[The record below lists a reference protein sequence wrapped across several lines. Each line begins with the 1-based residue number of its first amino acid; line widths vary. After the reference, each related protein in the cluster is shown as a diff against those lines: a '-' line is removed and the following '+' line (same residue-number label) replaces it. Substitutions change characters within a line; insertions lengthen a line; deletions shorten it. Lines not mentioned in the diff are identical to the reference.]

1 MHGSRFQ
8 NLWPWRQI
16 LEPRAHAY
24 PSVLCLGKTEYGEKG
39 QRKNPYLNQE
49 RGPTFRVI
57 GEAQILTTKES
68 VFESGAW
75 TNISCNR
82 RSTNFEFHLITIGR
96 DLVQLPVFV
105 TAALKR
111 KYKKLAFI
119 LSRVCPSLP
128 PVYNG
133 IRLCMPP
140 LLHHP
145 PFILRKQVAF
155 VLIQDSKGRI
165 VHKFQKWR
173 ATVIKWVCMMT
184 SAATSQKLSQ

>member
-1 MHGSRFQ
+1 MAMKTNFGTSGPCLSISTLSREDGI
-8 NLWPWRQI
+8 WR
-16 LEPRAHAY
+16 
-24 PSVLCLGKTEYGEKG
+24 KG
-39 QRKNPYLNQE
+39 
-49 RGPTFRVI
+49 
-57 GEAQILTTKES
+57 TTKES

-155 VLIQDSKGRI
+155 VLILLK
-165 VHKFQKWR
+165 VPVTH
-173 ATVIKWVCMMT
+173 
-184 SAATSQKLSQ
+184 